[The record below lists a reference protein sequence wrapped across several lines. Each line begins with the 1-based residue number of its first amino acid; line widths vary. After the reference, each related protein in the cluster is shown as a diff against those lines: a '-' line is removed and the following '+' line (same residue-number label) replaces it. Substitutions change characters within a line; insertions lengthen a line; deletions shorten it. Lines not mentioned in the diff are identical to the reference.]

1 MSVKQDL
8 IDLEEL
14 EKERMKEMGEENYYK
29 WLESKFKVFACNI
42 DTLSILRQVLNKAG
56 YDFIEIN
63 TGQSIYLK
71 THLNKNDYDCIWW
84 VIEDGQIYA
93 HIHIDV
99 KDIDIV
105 KFMDKLEEVTGRT
118 CFDIPNEYTD
128 YISKKN
134 TYEVFKQISKQYN
147 ADIQNKIC
155 DRIKKN
161 IEESKTMNIE
171 NEEILEDDSIL
182 ITISI

>member
-84 VIEDGQIYA
+84 VIEDGQ
-93 HIHIDV
+93 
-99 KDIDIV
+99 
-105 KFMDKLEEVTGRT
+105 VTGRT
-118 CFDIPNEYTD
+118 CFDIPNEYTG

-134 TYEVFKQISKQYN
+134 TFEVFKQISKQYN

-161 IEESKTMNIE
+161 IEESKTMNI
-171 NEEILEDDSIL
+171 
-182 ITISI
+182 

>member
-84 VIEDGQIYA
+84 VIEDGQIYVHPGKIFNHPYTLNWFA
-93 HIHIDV
+93 S
-99 KDIDIV
+99 
-105 KFMDKLEEVTGRT
+105 
-118 CFDIPNEYTD
+118 IP
-128 YISKKN
+128 SA
-134 TYEVFKQISKQYN
+134 YE
-147 ADIQNKIC
+147 
-155 DRIKKN
+155 
-161 IEESKTMNIE
+161 
-171 NEEILEDDSIL
+171 LP
-182 ITISI
+182 